1 MSKKN
6 EQNNSKKGSA
16 FGIIAVILLII
27 AIALILLG
35 LFGGFGLGKGSGDGD
50 GTGTG
55 TGTSD
60 SVESSVS
67 ENSESQGNVSESQE
81 VTEQETTTEAT
92 EPEVNYMDVTVSGS
106 AYLIDG
112 AEVTIDDIKYSAENG
127 NVIVRITDDNAIA
140 DSMDALVSTL
150 DNAGISYVSQN

>member
-1 MSKKN
+1 MAKKN

-50 GTGTG
+50 GTG

-140 DSMDALVSTL
+140 DSMDALVSAL